1 MEAANKGAFE
11 AGGTSIGLN
20 ISLPHEAHNNE
31 YQTISLSFEYFFSRK
46 ATFFMHSFAY
56 VAMPGGFG
64 TLDELFE
71 ALTLIQTGKVP
82 PAPIVLVGSEYWSG
96 LVEWLG
102 AQLLSNGMIGA
113 HDLNLFIIEDDPQR
127 SCARWRNSTPR
138 SATPTRATRPRCQL
152 DAWQAAARGGL
163 AAPYLPLR
171 CPLDAASASC
181 QRRACVIPRAPWRRR
196 HPRRAG
202 QAAPGTPPAAT
213 PAGPAHP
220 AARCPAPAPTRSGR
234 PRPTRRQRQLQA
246 GHA

>member
-1 MEAANKGAFE
+1 
-11 AGGTSIGLN
+11 
-20 ISLPHEAHNNE
+20 
-31 YQTISLSFEYFFSRK
+31 
-46 ATFFMHSFAY
+46 MHSFAY

-163 AAPYLPLR
+163 ACPIPAPSMPLGRRFGVVSAQGLRDYLARPGDEGILAGPGRQHPERRLR
-171 CPLDAASASC
+171 QRRQVRRIQPRDAQRQRRLVQAGHAQPAASASC
-181 QRRACVIPRAPWRRR
+181 RP
-196 HPRRAG
+196 
-202 QAAPGTPPAAT
+202 AT
-213 PAGPAHP
+213 PEATCAT
-220 AARCPAPAPTRSGR
+220 A
-234 PRPTRRQRQLQA
+234 
-246 GHA
+246 